1 MKKKS
6 SFGNKLLLQV
16 LGVTILIFGLTMFFV
31 TKFSYETS
39 EEDAKSYL
47 IESAGK
53 YAAHIQS
60 EVNQSITISKLLASK
75 YESAIETNYPLNENE
90 VTQYAKSILNE
101 NPFIVGIW
109 FKIKEKEL
117 FFKANMEKAGSGSY
131 DKTGQFNPYIA
142 KSGTQITIAPG
153 SAYNEELEWVKGPM
167 QSKKT
172 YITLPYL
179 YPVNGV
185 EVLMSTV
192 AIPMYKDGQF
202 IGSIGVDI
210 SLDTFANM
218 SNSIKL
224 YDTGYT
230 FILDQFGSVLGH
242 PTKAYLGKNVLDIV
256 KNDSDYAKALEN
268 TKEGKDFSFDKFS
281 IKTKVDS
288 FYYSKAFKIGND
300 DIHWSFVLSVPTEEY
315 LSHANFVKN
324 FSIIAGLLGLLVIAG
339 VIIYTVRKLNTNL
352 KLISSGLNE
361 FFEYL
366 NKKDTNPKKIIIN
379 SDDEFGTM
387 ANSVN
392 ENVETIKNGI
402 DEDNILIDDVKTIVH
417 TVGKGY
423 LDKRI
428 NKTTSTQSLNELKD
442 LLNDM
447 LNNLEALVGKD
458 LNKISTTLTSY
469 TERDFTARLDSQGCG
484 KIGEEIIQMNRM
496 ITHMLQDNQRDGVA
510 LQDSSNELTTNVNIL
525 SNNAT
530 SQAASLEETAASI
543 DEITSN
549 IEQTSQKAQDML
561 KISNETQ
568 LSANEGQTLANKTVE
583 SMDDINNTV
592 IAIND
597 SISVI
602 DQIAFQTNILSLN
615 AAVEAATAG
624 EAGKGFAVVAQE
636 VRNLASRSA
645 EAAKEIKDLVAS
657 ATVKTNDGKV
667 ISSKMI
673 EGFNSLEEKIIETS
687 ALISDVTNAAK
698 EQTIGMS
705 QIADAVGQL
714 DQFTQQNAAV
724 ADKTNAVA
732 LNTNSIALEVVEN
745 VDKNNFEGKGK
756 VAPIKK
762 EQIIVQKEVRT
773 TIPKKVKNDTKSKII
788 ESTKSDDEWESF

>member
-1 MKKKS
+1 MNKKS

-16 LGVTILIFGLTMFFV
+16 LGVTVLIFGLTMFFV

-47 IESAGK
+47 VETAGK
-53 YAAHIQS
+53 YSANIQS

-75 YESAIETNYPLNENE
+75 YESALKTNHPLNEE
-90 VTQYAKSILNE
+90 EMIEYSKSILNE
-101 NPFIVGIW
+101 NSFIVGIW

-117 FFKANMEKAGSGSY
+117 FFKANMDKKGSGSY

-142 KSGTQITIAPG
+142 KSGSKITIAPG
-153 SAYNEELEWVKGPM
+153 SSYNENLEWVKGPRE
-167 QSKKT
+167 SKKT

-179 YPVNGV
+179 YPVDGV

-192 AIPMYKDGQF
+192 AIPMYKNGEF

-224 YDTGYT
+224 YDSGYT
-230 FILDQFGSVLGH
+230 FIVDHFGSILGH
-242 PTKAYLGKNVLDIV
+242 PTKKYLGKKVLDIV
-256 KNDSDYAKALEN
+256 KNDSDYAQAIEN
-268 TKEGKDFSFDKFS
+268 TKNGKDFSFNKVS

-288 FYYSKAFKIGND
+288 FYYSKSFIIGND
-300 DIHWSFVLSVPTEEY
+300 DIHWSFVLSVPTDEY

-324 FSIIAGLLGLLVIAG
+324 FSIIAGLLGLIVIAI
-339 VIIYTVRKLNTNL
+339 VIIFNVRKLNTNL
-352 KLISSGLNE
+352 KSISLGLDD
-361 FFEYL
+361 FFGYL
-366 NKKDTNPKKIIIN
+366 NKKSSNPKEIVIN
-379 SDDEFGTM
+379 SNDEFGIM
-387 ANSVN
+387 SKSIN

-402 DEDNILIDDVKTIVH
+402 DEDNRLIDDVKTIVH
-417 TVGKGY
+417 TVGQGH

-428 NKTTSTQSLNELKD
+428 NKTTSTQSLNELKT

-447 LNNLEALVGKD
+447 LDNLEALVGKD
-458 LNKISTTLTSY
+458 LNKISDTLTSY
-469 TERDFTARLDSQGCG
+469 TERDFTAQLDNKGSG
-484 KIGEEIIQMNRM
+484 KIGEEIIQMNKM

-561 KISNETQ
+561 NISNQTQ
-568 LSANEGQTLANKTVE
+568 ASANEGQTLANKTVE

-597 SISVI
+597 AISVI

-645 EAAKEIKDLVAS
+645 DAAKEIKDLVAS
-657 ATVKTNDGKV
+657 ATVKANDGKQ
-667 ISSKMI
+667 ISSQMI
-673 EGFNSLEEKIIETS
+673 EGFNNLEEKIIETS
-687 ALISDVTNAAK
+687 RLITDVTDAAK

-756 VAPIKK
+756 IVSVKK
-762 EQIIVQKEVRT
+762 EQKIVQKEAKAI
-773 TIPKKVKNDTKSKII
+773 IPKKVKDDTKSKII